1 MANTMT
7 SKRDSKGNKTKS
19 RKDEM
24 LSQSAKAMLDSEDG
38 LRVAYQ

>member
-1 MANTMT
+1 MANMMT

-24 LSQSAKAMLDSEDG
+24 LSRSAKAVLGSEDG
-38 LRVAYQ
+38 LGVAY